1 MTSNH
6 VHPLVY
12 DGAGENGIAQSVNPR
27 KCRKGAL
34 WEDRYHATAIEGGA
48 DLLRCVAYIEL
59 ICTFWSSY
67 D

>member
-1 MTSNH
+1 

-12 DGAGENGIAQSVNPR
+12 NGAGGNGVAQSVNPR
-27 KCRKGAL
+27 KCRKGAF

-48 DLLRCVAYIEL
+48 DLLRCVVYIEL